1 MTSEPLRP
9 ASRRGLFVVYFVLAV
24 ALLVFGYQFRDQLS
38 VVLAQ
43 VAHTVG
49 KLGPA
54 APVAM
59 VVVCGVWGTFC
70 LPGPLMQ
77 ATVGTLFSHTPW
89 IALLVVVAG
98 ETVAQAIAFTLARYW
113 GRESVAQRL
122 GGQPWFIRLER
133 QTERKGAYGV
143 FLFRL
148 MPFFPNAL
156 ASYAFGLTSLAFLPY
171 LVASWLGSI
180 PKMVLYIFGTTSLVV
195 WLRAGALTPKSV
207 GIAILVLGMLTVLGR
222 RWQQRVR
229 REVNA
234 N

>member
-1 MTSEPLRP
+1 MTSEPPRLT
-9 ASRRGLFVVYFVLAV
+9 SRRGLFVVYFILAV
-24 ALLVFGYQFRDQLS
+24 ALLVLGYHFREQLS
-38 VVLAQ
+38 LVLAQ
-43 VAHTVG
+43 LERTVG
-49 KLGPA
+49 TFGPA

-77 ATVGTLFSHTPW
+77 ATVATMFSHTPW
-89 IALLVVVAG
+89 IALFVVVAG
-98 ETVAQAIAFTLARYW
+98 ETVAQAVAFTLARYW

-122 GGQPWFIRLER
+122 NGQPWFMRLER
-133 QTERKGAYGV
+133 QTERKGPYGV

-156 ASYAFGLTSLAFLPY
+156 ASYAFGLTSLTFLPY
-171 LVASWLGSI
+171 LVASWLGSL
-180 PKMVLYIFGTTSLVV
+180 PKMVLYIFGATSLVV
-195 WLRAGALTPKSV
+195 WLRAGALTPKAV
-207 GIAILVLGMLTVLGR
+207 GIAILLLGMLTVLGR
-222 RWQQRVR
+222 IWQKRVR